1 MLILAGVAFPEWDT
15 DSGKLGHKTLVVKL
29 GATTTPA
36 FQATSSLA
44 LAAIDNT
51 DSDFIFAA
59 DDSTVAVGDDGEL
72 ELHADLGLMGDRSVL
87 LRVGYHVQVLSDPL
101 ESFVSGTIRW
111 AESWGDP
118 RIDAQTGQSPAFR
131 VSAGRIVQDTPGG
144 GQFPTTHWLERA
156 NAWSGTPQHVNG
168 MWAAAYVLRGL
179 PLNEQLNV
187 NPQLQSGAI
196 VRPLDGLQPFF
207 EPSRSVQLSLAV
219 PALTGVDFELTFRGG
234 PR

>member
-1 MLILAGVAFPEWDT
+1 MP
-15 DSGKLGHKTLVVKL
+15 
-29 GATTTPA
+29 GA
-36 FQATSSLA
+36 
-44 LAAIDNT
+44 
-51 DSDFIFAA
+51 
-59 DDSTVAVGDDGEL
+59 
-72 ELHADLGLMGDRSVL
+72 
-87 LRVGYHVQVLSDPL
+87 
-101 ESFVSGTIRW
+101 
-111 AESWGDP
+111 
-118 RIDAQTGQSPAFR
+118 
-131 VSAGRIVQDTPGG
+131 
-144 GQFPTTHWLERA
+144 
-156 NAWSGTPQHVNG
+156 GTPQHVNG

>member
-72 ELHADLGLMGDRSVL
+72 RLHADLGLMGDRSVL

-101 ESFVSGTIRW
+101 ESFVSGK
-111 AESWGDP
+111 AS
-118 RIDAQTGQSPAFR
+118 
-131 VSAGRIVQDTPGG
+131 
-144 GQFPTTHWLERA
+144 
-156 NAWSGTPQHVNG
+156 
-168 MWAAAYVLRGL
+168 
-179 PLNEQLNV
+179 
-187 NPQLQSGAI
+187 
-196 VRPLDGLQPFF
+196 
-207 EPSRSVQLSLAV
+207 
-219 PALTGVDFELTFRGG
+219 GG
-234 PR
+234 PRAGETRGSTRRQASHRRSACRPGASSRTRPAVGSSPPRIG